1 MGRRRGS
8 SVHSYSLYS
17 TSDRAPKPLPSR
29 APSRTTAHLQR
40 RGKSSSAHFLHL
52 LPKARARQSA
62 WLMGRRRGSSV
73 HYYSLYSTSDRDSK
87 PLPSR
92 ASLYSM
98 SDRDSK
104 PLQNAATAAQRQCVA
119 GPWGRASP
127 ERTREATRT
136 SALCSGACGEA
147 GVTCTRTR
155 TGTGLRCYPHPLTC
169 SGAPQPERRGHTR
182 HSRALQTTP
191 TPSAPHQLARST
203 PPAYM
208 PPKPHLSLHRH
219 LHGHRGC
226 GYWRWHHAR
235 GHLRVQSKRKGV
247 RV

>member
-8 SVHSYSLYS
+8 SVHS
-17 TSDRAPKPLPSR
+17 
-29 APSRTTAHLQR
+29 
-40 RGKSSSAHFLHL
+40 
-52 LPKARARQSA
+52 
-62 WLMGRRRGSSV
+62 
-73 HYYSLYSTSDRDSK
+73 YSLYSTSDRDSK

-182 HSRALQTTP
+182 HSRALLTTP

-203 PPAYM
+203 PPAYI

-219 LHGHRGC
+219 LPGHRGC
-226 GYWRWHHAR
+226 RYWRWHHAR
-235 GHLRVQSKRKGV
+235 GHLRVHSKRKGV